1 MKNKHIYVLMMI
13 ITAFLLVNCATQQT
27 PVVEQLAS
35 PQKLSAEEYKPDVDS
50 FLIILDASSSMS
62 TRFGGTDR
70 LTTAKNIVE
79 NINHTI
85 PEVNI
90 NAALRT
96 FGHSSSVS
104 KEHTELMYGPTTF
117 TQAGLSA
124 GLNKVTEAGGTSPM
138 DKAITAATE
147 DLADTNGDIALIII
161 SDGDDMDMAPVQAAS
176 SMKERFGERLCI
188 YTIQVGGAE
197 REPGGVSPLLAK
209 LADIGD
215 CGNAMRAD
223 QLASDSATAQFVT
236 TALLTHRLD
245 SDNDGVYDDQDQCPG
260 TLANVTVD
268 AQGCPRDTDGDGVAD
283 YRDDCPNTETYVQVD
298 EKGCPLDSDG
308 DGVADFLDKCPN
320 TRTGA
325 NVDIAGCAL
334 DSDGDGIAD
343 YMDKCP
349 DTPKGTDVD
358 YAGCAS
364 SSSVAS
370 GTATVA
376 GTWVFKD
383 VQFNTNSDVLDPKSF
398 NTLDKVAEHLKRNP
412 DFKVEI
418 QGHTDNLGS
427 VAYNTKL
434 SEKRAQAVEKYMLDK
449 GVPSGQVT
457 SAGYGPS
464 MPIASNDS
472 SGGRASNRRV
482 EFKQIP

>member
-1 MKNKHIYVLMMI
+1 MKSKHICVLLVI
-13 ITAFLLVNCATQQT
+13 ITAFFLVNCATQQP
-27 PVVEQLAS
+27 PVVEPLAS
-35 PQKLSAEEYKPDVDS
+35 PQKLSAEEYKPNVDS

-62 TRFGGTDR
+62 NRFGGTDR

-85 PEVNI
+85 PDVHI

-104 KEHTELMYGPTTF
+104 KEHTELMYGPTTY
-117 TQAGLSA
+117 TPTGLSA
-124 GLNKVTEAGGTSPM
+124 ALNKVTEAGGNSPM
-138 DKAITAATE
+138 AQAITGATE
-147 DLADTNGDIALIII
+147 DLATTNGDIALIII
-161 SDGDDMDMAPVQAAS
+161 SDGENMGMEPVQAAS

-197 REPGGVSPLLAK
+197 QEPGGVNPLLAK
-209 LADIGD
+209 LADIGH

-223 QLASDSATAQFVT
+223 QLASDSETAQFVT
-236 TALLTHRLD
+236 TVLLTRRLD
-245 SDNDGVYDDQDQCPG
+245 SDSDGVYDDQDQCPG

-283 YRDDCPNTETYVQVD
+283 YRDDCPNTEAYVQVD
-298 EKGCPLDSDG
+298 EKGCPLDNDG

-320 TRTGA
+320 TRTGVK
-325 NVDIAGCAL
+325 VDIAGCAL

-343 YMDKCP
+343 YMDKCSG
-349 DTPKGTDVD
+349 TPKGTSVD
-358 YAGCAS
+358 YAGCAYF
-364 SSSVAS
+364 SSVAS
-370 GTATVA
+370 GTATAA

-383 VQFNTNSDVLDPKSF
+383 VQFKSNSGAIDPKSF
-398 NTLDKVAEHLKRNP
+398 NTLDEIAENLKRNP
-412 DFKVEI
+412 DLKLEI

-427 VAYNTKL
+427 IAYNNKL

-449 GVPSGQVT
+449 GVPSRQVT

-472 SGGRASNRRV
+472 PGGRASNRRV
-482 EFKQIP
+482 EFKPIR